1 MATAAFDGQG
11 LGNRNTGTMTNG
23 IATTRLQSI
32 DALRGFVMVI
42 MLLDHVRETFFL
54 HLQVGDPVD
63 ARTVMPA
70 LFFTRTLTTICAPVF
85 VALTGL
91 SAWLYGQKHSRAEV
105 SDFLLKRGVF
115 LLFLEGS
122 FVSFAW
128 SAKFPPQTI
137 WLQVIWAI
145 GISMICLAGA
155 VLLSRRVIVALG
167 LAIVC
172 GHNLLDGIVL
182 APGDRFFVPWALLHQ
197 RAAFDFAGITFKTT
211 YPVLPWMGVIL
222 LGYGIGPWFAK
233 GADAVARRRRLVAIG
248 SALIVGFVLLRALN
262 LYGDRPWYDAGTPL
276 RTAISFLALTKY
288 PPSLLYL
295 MPTLG
300 IGALLLAA
308 FESYASSRLIPPL
321 ATFGGAP
328 MFYYLLHLYLLR
340 ALYLIALALWGPT
353 HGQLFALGNLGWIWA
368 CYAVLLVL
376 LYPPTRWFAGVKQR
390 RRDIWWLKYL

>member
-1 MATAAFDGQG
+1 MATAAFDGAG
-11 LGNRNTGTMTNG
+11 RGT
-23 IATTRLQSI
+23 IAAQARVAATTRLQSI

-70 LFFTRTLTTICAPVF
+70 LFFTRTLCAICAPVF

-91 SAWLYGQKHSRAEV
+91 SAWLYGQKHSRAEL
-105 SDFLLKRGVF
+105 SAFLLRRGAF
-115 LLFLEGS
+115 LLFLEVS

-145 GISMICLAGA
+145 GVSMICLAGA
-155 VLLSRRVIVALG
+155 VHLSRQVIVALG

-182 APGDRFFVPWALLHQ
+182 APGNPFFVPWAMLHQ
-197 RAAFDFAGITFKTT
+197 RAAFDIAGITFKTT
-211 YPVLPWMGVIL
+211 YPVLPWIGVIL

-233 GADAVARRRRLVAIG
+233 GVDAVTRQWRLVVIG
-248 SALIVGFVLLRALN
+248 AGLIVGFVLLRTLN

-288 PPSLLYL
+288 PPSLMYL
-295 MPTLG
+295 MPTIG
-300 IGALLLAA
+300 AGALLLAG
-308 FESYASSRLIPPL
+308 FERVASSRLTPPL

-328 MFYYLLHLYLLR
+328 MFYYLLHLYVLR
-340 ALYLIALALWGPT
+340 LLYLVALALWGPT
-353 HGQLFALGNLGWIWA
+353 HGELFALGDLGWIWA
-368 CYAVLLVL
+368 CYGVLVVAM
-376 LYPPTRWFAGVKQR
+376 YVPTRWFAGVKQR
-390 RRDIWWLKYL
+390 RRDIGWLKYL

>member
-1 MATAAFDGQG
+1 MATAAFDGDGRPHGG
-11 LGNRNTGTMTNG
+11 LAAIPKA

-32 DALRGFVMVI
+32 DALRGFVMVV

-70 LFFTRTLTTICAPVF
+70 LFFTRLLSTICAPVF

-91 SAWLYGQKHSRAEV
+91 SAYLYGQKHSRAEV
-105 SDFLLKRGVF
+105 SDFLLRRGAF
-115 LLFLEGS
+115 LLFLEIS

-128 SAKFPPQTI
+128 SAKFPPQTL

-145 GISMICLAGA
+145 GFSMICLAGA
-155 VLLSRRVIVALG
+155 VHFSRTVIVALG

-182 APGDRFFVPWALLHQ
+182 APGDTFFVPWALLHQ
-197 RAAFDFAGITFKTT
+197 RAAFEFLGITWKTT
-211 YPVLPWMGVIL
+211 YPVLPWIGLIL

-233 GADAVARRRRLVAIG
+233 GTAPAVRQRRLVLLGIG
-248 SALIVGFVLLRALN
+248 LILGFVVLRWLN
-262 LYGDRPWYDAGTPL
+262 VYGDRPWYDAGTPL
-276 RTAISFLALTKY
+276 RTTISFLALTKY
-288 PPSLLYL
+288 PASLLFL
-295 MPTLG
+295 MPTVG

-308 FESYASSRLIPPL
+308 FERFQSSRLIPPL

-328 MFYYLLHLYLLR
+328 MFYYLVHLYILR
-340 ALYLIALALWGPT
+340 AMYLVAFAIWGPT
-353 HGQLFALGNLGWIWA
+353 HGTVFALGNLGWIWA
-368 CYAVLLVL
+368 WYAGLIVA
-376 LYPPTRWFAGVKQR
+376 LYFPTRWFAGVKQR
-390 RRDIWWLKYL
+390 RKDIWWLKYL

>member
-11 LGNRNTGTMTNG
+11 QGGRTVATMVG
-23 IATTRLQSI
+23 AIATTRLQSI

-54 HLQVGDPVD
+54 HLQVSDPVD
-63 ARTVMPA
+63 ARMVMPA

-91 SAWLYGQKHSRAEV
+91 SAWLYGQKHSRAEL
-105 SDFLLKRGVF
+105 SDFLLRRGVF

-155 VLLSRRVIVALG
+155 VHLSRRMIVALG

-172 GHNLLDGIVL
+172 GHNLLDAIVL

-197 RAAFDFAGITFKTT
+197 RAVFDVAGITFKTT
-211 YPVLPWMGVIL
+211 YPVLPWIGVIL
-222 LGYGIGPWFAK
+222 LGYGVGPWFAK
-233 GADAVARRRRLVAIG
+233 GADAVARQRRLVAIG
-248 SALIVGFVLLRALN
+248 GGLIVGFVLLRALN
-262 LYGDRPWYDAGTPL
+262 IYGDRPWYDAGTPL

-308 FESYASSRLIPPL
+308 FERCAASRLIPPL

-328 MFYYLLHLYLLR
+328 MFYYLLHLYILR
-340 ALYLIALALWGPT
+340 AMYLIAFAVWGPT
-353 HGQLFALGNLGWIWA
+353 HGQLFALGNLGWIWL
-368 CYAVLLVL
+368 CYAVLIVVL
-376 LYPPTRWFAGVKQR
+376 YFPTRWFAGVKQR